1 MKNAF
6 KLSPLSAVFAVVGL
20 LNSPVYASAE
30 AFNKLAE
37 ALDNE
42 VEHIAV
48 TGSHIKRSSVETAS
62 PLLVI
67 EKQQILSTG
76 LINVENILQE
86 LTVAAGPAGNATNAY
101 WTSNGVGTAQV
112 NLRGLGIKR
121 TLVLVNGK
129 RFVNGGTGANGSV
142 DLNHIPVAIIK
153 RVEVLTDGA
162 SAIYGAD
169 AIAGVVNIIT
179 DRRFEGLELA
189 SRIGR
194 SSKGDGD
201 ERQLSLTYGTSGTFD
216 GGKEWSATINASYV
230 NNKAVMQSSRF
241 DCPLTETEQGLECFG
256 SSTTIGGRAH
266 FADGSEIQFNQNVQ
280 GDGDSYQ
287 AYDASIHSLNWFEYL
302 NAVNPAER
310 FNLSLGLEYHLS
322 DSASVYVDSYYA
334 KRNGRQIITPR
345 SIRPVDVAADFI
357 YNPTGQDLTLK
368 RRRIMGLGVDG
379 FDVPYFYQK
388 TDNYATLLGVDG
400 AFSNDWRYDVS
411 YYYGRNTAVDA
422 WTYDIDRAKVA
433 QTLDMNQ
440 CSVDVGAAI
449 PCGDYFGAGDLSR
462 EVLDYISFERDST
475 GGNEMQQLS
484 ATLSG
489 DFASLAAG
497 DLAFAS
503 GIELRREKGWRS
515 PNAVVV
521 ANGIESP
528 IRGEFDVLEV
538 FAEFDLPIT
547 HSINASIAA
556 RYSDYSSFGDNHTYK
571 LGLTWQTSDELMLR
585 SVKSTAVRIPSIN
598 ELYGGTNEENLITID
613 PCEGAIG
620 VILDNCL
627 ADGIAADFVQDGATV
642 RTGVGGN
649 PNVMPEEA
657 DTLTLGLVYE
667 PNWFNGLSLTWD
679 YFDIAIDNAIGSVDG
694 SNQLRLCYT
703 DPNLYA
709 LYCDG
714 FSRDS
719 ITKQVVRIERKPLNA
734 AFEDVV
740 GWDLNTRY
748 HGDVAGL
755 KVTVNLDV
763 TRLLKHQNRAFADA
777 EDEILLGKIT
787 ADRGIYSKYKANLS
801 FGIASDNWQGS
812 WSMRYIGSAEDENGG
827 GVIGREVPSIS
838 YHDIHGSYRLTDALT
853 LGFGVDNLLDKKA
866 PYLTSWNDANTD
878 VFSYDLIGRRWYLQA
893 NWSL

>member
-1 MKNAF
+1 MNNPH
-6 KLSPLSAVFAVVGL
+6 KLSSIATIFGALGL
-20 LNSPVYASAE
+20 LSSPLYAVNA
-30 AFNKLAE
+30 LASE
-37 ALDNE
+37 K

-67 EKQQILSTG
+67 EKQHILSTG

-189 SRIGR
+189 TRIGS

-201 ERQLSLTYGTSGTFD
+201 ERQISLTFGTSGTFEQ
-216 GGKEWSATINASYV
+216 GNSWSATMNASYV
-230 NNKAVMQSSRF
+230 NNAAVMQSDRF
-241 DCPLTETEQGLECFG
+241 ACPLTETEQGLECFG
-256 SSTTIGGRAH
+256 SATTIGGRAH
-266 FADGSEIQFNQNVQ
+266 FTDGNEIQFNQQVG

-287 AYDASIHSLNWFEYL
+287 TYDSGVHSFNWFEYL

-310 FNLSLGLEYHLS
+310 FNLSLGLEYQLN
-322 DSASVYVDSYYA
+322 DSASLYADSYYA

-379 FDVPYFYQK
+379 FEVPYFYQK
-388 TDNYATLLGVDG
+388 VDNYATLVGIEGELT
-400 AFSNDWRYDVS
+400 NDWQYDVS

-422 WTYDIDRAKVA
+422 RTYDIDRSKVA
-433 QTLDMNQ
+433 QTLDMSQ
-440 CSVDVGAAI
+440 CSVDAGAAI
-449 PCGDYFGAGDLSR
+449 PCGDYFGAGDLSAQ
-462 EVLDYISFERDST
+462 VLDYISFERDST

-489 DFASLAAG
+489 DIASLAAG

-503 GIELRREKGWRS
+503 GVEFRQEKGWRA

-521 ANGIESP
+521 ANGIEQP
-528 IRGEFDVLEV
+528 IGGEFDVLEAFGEV
-538 FAEFDLPIT
+538 DWPISN
-547 HSINASIAA
+547 SINASIAF
-556 RYSDYSSFGDNHTYK
+556 RYSDYSSFGDNNTYK
-571 LGLTWQTSDELMLR
+571 LGLTWQASDQLMLR

-613 PCEGAIG
+613 PCEGASG
-620 VILDNCL
+620 TILDNCL
-627 ADGIAADFVQDGATV
+627 AAGISADFVQDGSTV

-649 PNVMPEEA
+649 SSVMPEHA
-657 DTLTLGLVYE
+657 DTFTLGLVYE
-667 PNWFNGLSLTWD
+667 PDWLNGLSLTWD

-703 DPNLYA
+703 DPTLYA
-709 LYCDG
+709 LYCNG
-714 FSRDS
+714 FTRDS
-719 ITKQVVRIERKPLNA
+719 VTKQVLRIERKPLNA

-740 GWDLNTRY
+740 GWDVNTRY
-748 HGDVAGL
+748 VGEVGEL
-755 KVTVNLDV
+755 KTRINLDV

-801 FGIASDNWQGS
+801 FGLAAEHWQGS
-812 WSMRYIGSAEDENGG
+812 WSIRFIGSADDENGG
-827 GVIGREVPSIS
+827 GVIGRDVPSMS
-838 YHDIHGSYRLTDALT
+838 YHDIHTSYQLTDTLT
-853 LGFGVDNLLDKKA
+853 LGFGVDNLFDKKA

-878 VFSYDLIGRRWYLQA
+878 VFSYDLIGRRWYLQV
-893 NWSL
+893 NWH